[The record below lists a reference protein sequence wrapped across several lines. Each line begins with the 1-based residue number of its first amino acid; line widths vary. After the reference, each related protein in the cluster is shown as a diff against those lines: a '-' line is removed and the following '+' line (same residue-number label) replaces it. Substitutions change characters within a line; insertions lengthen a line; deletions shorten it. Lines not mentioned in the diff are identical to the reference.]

1 MTDPYIALAEVLL
14 DIECELRRARL
25 WQEESPGPAALAS
38 DQPFA
43 LDTLA
48 FHQWLQFILLP
59 RMQELV
65 RDRLPL
71 PTACSIS
78 PMAEEVY
85 QHQLLM
91 MKPLLLQL
99 QRLDRLFS

>member
-1 MTDPYIALAEVLL
+1 MTDPYIAIAEVLL

-25 WQEESPGPAALAS
+25 WEDESPDPEALAS

-59 RMQELV
+59 RMQQLV
-65 RDRLPL
+65 QDRLPL
-71 PTACSIS
+71 PAACTIS

-85 QHQLLM
+85 QQQLLV

-99 QRLDRLFS
+99 QRLDRLFD